1 VRWRART
8 IVERQLRCQAT
19 RPQLKRDPLG
29 GRARPRSVI
38 GMNDRLNA
46 WRALEYHDPARVLRE
61 LKVAAVQVEAEANRL
76 GITLDPLSLRL
87 RTTPL
92 KKYREWRD
100 AAIFTYGM
108 GLAKGLKM
116 GYATHEAEDYDFVT
130 AWVLDEQSYFCPVQL
145 KELPP
150 ADLNPDAR
158 IGDVIESL
166 RKYPS
171 STESVLA
178 VKLSR
183 EPELDLVSLRIP
195 KAPFKEVYF
204 FWQTTPAPENYI
216 LCGDLKEEPGAFEY
230 SYPE

>member
-1 VRWRART
+1 
-8 IVERQLRCQAT
+8 
-19 RPQLKRDPLG
+19 
-29 GRARPRSVI
+29 
-38 GMNDRLNA
+38 MNDRLNA

-61 LKVAAVQVEAEANRL
+61 LKVAAVQVKAEAEKL

-130 AWVLDEQSYFCPVQL
+130 AWVLDKQSYFCPVQL
-145 KELPP
+145 KELAP
-150 ADLNPDAR
+150 ADLNPRAK
-158 IGDVIESL
+158 IGDLIESL
-166 RKYPS
+166 HKYPS
-171 STESVLA
+171 NTESVLA
-178 VKLSR
+178 VKLSQK
-183 EPELDLVSLRIP
+183 PELDLVALRIP
-195 KAPFKEVYF
+195 QAPFKEVYF
-204 FWQTTPAPENYI
+204 FWQATPTLEKYI
-216 LCGDLKEEPGAFEY
+216 LYGDLKGEPEGFEY

>member
-1 VRWRART
+1 M
-8 IVERQLRCQAT
+8 
-19 RPQLKRDPLG
+19 D
-29 GRARPRSVI
+29 
-38 GMNDRLNA
+38 DRLNA

-61 LKVAAVQVEAEANRL
+61 LKVAAADVEAEADRL
-76 GITLDPLSLRL
+76 GINLDPLSLRL

-130 AWVLDEQSYFCPVQL
+130 AWVLEKQGYFCPVQL

-150 ADLNPDAR
+150 ADLNPRAK
-158 IGDVIESL
+158 IGDLIGSL

-171 STESVLA
+171 STDSVLA
-178 VKLSR
+178 IKLSQR
-183 EPELDLVSLRIP
+183 PEVDLVSLRIAQ
-195 KAPFKEVYF
+195 APFKEVYF
-204 FWQTTPAPENYI
+204 FW
-216 LCGDLKEEPGAFEY
+216 
-230 SYPE
+230 